1 MRLFLAFLAFL
12 AFACDDAVARE
23 GPGVFLL
30 TDSNGYVHD
39 VVKPT
44 DGDSL
49 VRRTIQSIVED
60 RLGGTLVHS
69 DDASKLTAEV
79 LDPAKTKVLVM
90 YTTGDLPL
98 DLDLLNK
105 YVENGGTL
113 LGIHCATDTFK
124 EDERFFGLIG
134 GTFVEH
140 PWNANTDVV
149 LKTLDPEHPVVKPI
163 GAERAL
169 KEEIYLHKNFDPA
182 KVRVLTV
189 LDMVKTEPKHP
200 EMVPVVWVREVGRG
214 RVLYTSLGHNAA
226 VWESD
231 WFQSHLE
238 NGFKWLLRE
247 LEGPAEPNPDASAQE
262 AERASQAT
270 VKQIEAQAKA
280 AGDQLIAQQAAEGH
294 EQPPATTQATTRP
307 HDPWV
312 FRCVLD
318 GRPRVMV
325 AALSPEL
332 WVAYDATT
340 CGLYKAWNGGM
351 EFTGSVYDTKHGPQ
365 PQTRGTVLS
374 QHTGE
379 AFWQVLKDE
388 APVQAAAQFAGYRLS
403 GTDSVQL
410 SYRITLPEGQVT
422 ISETPEV
429 VEGNL
434 RRVFEV
440 EGLPAGYALQ
450 FPLGAGTEVARA
462 THVSPDARMVIGPD
476 GTPFLR
482 IDKDGPAHVITRW
495 ERAPQTAEQ
504 PQPGPAA
511 QPAAQADSPAA
522 AG

>member
-1 MRLFLAFLAFL
+1 MRLLPALVVLL
-12 AFACDDAVARE
+12 AFACDEAGAAE
-23 GPGVFLL
+23 GPDVFLL

-49 VRRTIQSIVED
+49 VKKTIQSIVEG
-60 RLGGTLVHS
+60 RLRGRLVHS

-79 LDPAKTKVLVM
+79 LDPAKTRVVVM
-90 YTTGDLPL
+90 YTTGDLPM
-98 DLDLLNK
+98 DLDLLNQ

-149 LKTLDPEHPVVKPI
+149 LKSLEPEHPVVKPI

-182 KVRVLTV
+182 KVRVLNV
-189 LDMVKTEPKHP
+189 LDMEKTELKRP
-200 EMVPVVWVREVGRG
+200 EMVPVVWVREVGKG
-214 RVLYTSLGHNAA
+214 RILYTSLGHNAA

-231 WFQSHLE
+231 WYQSHLE

-247 LEGPAEPNPDASAQE
+247 VEGPAEPNPDMSRRETE
-262 AERASQAT
+262 AAE
-270 VKQIEAQAKA
+270 A
-280 AGDQLIAQQAAEGH
+280 AGANADAGGEAMFVAMQDPAA
-294 EQPPATTQATTRP
+294 PPTTGPTTGATTRP

-318 GRPRVMV
+318 GRPRVVV
-325 AALSPEL
+325 AALGPEL

-374 QHTGE
+374 QHDGQS
-379 AFWQVLKDE
+379 FWQVLKDE
-388 APVQAAAQFAGYRLS
+388 APVEASARFSGYRLS
-403 GTDSVQL
+403 GADSVQL
-410 SYRITLPEGQVT
+410 SYRVTLPEGEVT

-440 EGLPAGYALQ
+440 KGLPAGYALQ
-450 FPLGAGTEVARA
+450 FPLGIGMEVARA

-476 GTPFLR
+476 QTPFLR

-495 ERAPQTAEQ
+495 ERTAQTAEQ
-504 PQPGPAA
+504 PQSQPA
-511 QPAAQADSPAA
+511 QPSAQAQSPAA